1 MTDTLMIQWQGALG
15 ITPAALPVYC
25 AGYAGRD
32 QRGVRAHI
40 EELAKL
46 GVPAPPRTPIFYRV
60 SPTQVT
66 TAGNIQVLG
75 EQTSG
80 EVEFA
85 VFRLGGEDYVTV
97 ASDHTDRE
105 VEKTSIPQAKQLCP
119 KVLAPH
125 AWPVRQVQDRWD
137 ALQLR
142 SYISA
147 ADGSGRRL
155 YQEGSAGSLMSLE
168 ELRGALQADTGAD
181 PLMCLL
187 LSGTIPVVGGEM
199 VCAARFEM
207 ELVDPA
213 TGAALR
219 HSYTIDTF

>member
-1 MTDTLMIQWQGALG
+1 MDILKIQWQGGLG
-15 ITPAALPVYC
+15 ITPTVPRVYC
-25 AGYAGRD
+25 AGYTGRD
-32 QRGVRAHI
+32 QRSVRTHI

-46 GVPAPPRTPIFYRV
+46 GVPAPPKAPTFYRV

-66 TAGNIQVLG
+66 TAGIIHVLG
-75 EQTSG
+75 ERTSG

-105 VEKTSIPQAKQLCP
+105 VEKMSIPQAKQLCP

-125 AWPVRQVQDRWD
+125 AWPVRQMRDRWD

-142 SYISA
+142 SYINA
-147 ADGSGRRL
+147 ADGPGRRL
-155 YQEGSAGSLMSLE
+155 YQEGVLGDLMSLE

-181 PLMCLL
+181 PLVCLL
-187 LSGTIPVVGGEM
+187 LSGTIPVVGGKM
-199 VCAARFEM
+199 DCATRFEM
-207 ELVDPA
+207 ELVDPSG
-213 TGAALR
+213 GAALR
-219 HSYTIDTF
+219 HAYTIETF